1 MRPIWKGA
9 ISFGLVNIPI
19 SLYPAEEHNELK
31 FHLID
36 SRDDNKIKYKRVNE
50 VTGEEVPWETIV
62 RAYEFED
69 GEYVVMTDRDFERA
83 DLSATKTVDIEN
95 FIRQEELPLVY
106 LDRPYYVGPAS
117 GGEKP
122 YVLLREVMKKTGKI
136 AVARVVIRTRGYLAV
151 LYPLDDVLVLNLVKY
166 HDEIRPVGELKI
178 PGSAKISEKEMELAE
193 SLIDKMAAEWKPE
206 DYSDEYREAVM
217 KRIEAK
223 SKRKGQEPVA
233 EEGDEEDAIPS
244 GKVVDIM
251 DLLKKSVEGKKKS
264 GQKETHKKSG

>member
-95 FIRQEELPLVY
+95 FIRQDELPLVY
-106 LDRPYYVGPAS
+106 LVVYLDRNLLMRKETRFPQGES
-117 GGEKP
+117 GQRLNG
-122 YVLLREVMKKTGKI
+122 KKTG
-136 AVARVVIRTRGYLAV
+136 
-151 LYPLDDVLVLNLVKY
+151 
-166 HDEIRPVGELKI
+166 
-178 PGSAKISEKEMELAE
+178 
-193 SLIDKMAAEWKPE
+193 
-206 DYSDEYREAVM
+206 
-217 KRIEAK
+217 
-223 SKRKGQEPVA
+223 
-233 EEGDEEDAIPS
+233 
-244 GKVVDIM
+244 
-251 DLLKKSVEGKKKS
+251 
-264 GQKETHKKSG
+264 